1 MVRQQF
7 AKQDPQQE
15 LVSARILRG
24 VITSRGPRKAGDI
37 VALPRWEFDTLRG
50 GRDFEPAAQLET
62 DAPPADLHLREC
74 IQGPTRIRFLKFY
87 KLGPYATG
95 PVHAPGDEIEL
106 PSPDAKLL
114 VAEGSAELV

>member
-7 AKQDPQQE
+7 VQQDPQQE

-24 VITSRGPRKAGDI
+24 VITSRGPRQAGDV

-62 DAPPADLHLREC
+62 DAPPADLHLREHVP
-74 IQGPTRIRFLKFY
+74 GSTRIRFLKFY
-87 KLGPYATG
+87 KLGPHATG
-95 PVHAPGDEIEL
+95 PVHAPGDEVEVPGL
-106 PSPDAKLL
+106 DAKLL